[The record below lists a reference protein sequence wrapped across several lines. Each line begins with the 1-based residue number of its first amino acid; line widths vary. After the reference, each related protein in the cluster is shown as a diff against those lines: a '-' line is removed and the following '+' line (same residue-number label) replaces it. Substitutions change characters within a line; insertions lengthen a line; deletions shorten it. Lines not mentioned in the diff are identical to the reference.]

1 MEEIIKK
8 LDKKLKVLSYEYID
22 DILSIYVERTNKS
35 AVCPCCGKKSNN
47 IHSRYMRQIKD
58 LPIQEQKVILN
69 IKAKVFFV
77 KIKTVLLIHLLK
89 NLIF

>member
-35 AVCPCCGKKSNN
+35 AVCPYGIERDIEAVKSRC
-47 IHSRYMRQIKD
+47 SFD
-58 LPIQEQKVILN
+58 LLKQKV
-69 IKAKVFFV
+69 
-77 KIKTVLLIHLLK
+77 LLQY
-89 NLIF
+89 